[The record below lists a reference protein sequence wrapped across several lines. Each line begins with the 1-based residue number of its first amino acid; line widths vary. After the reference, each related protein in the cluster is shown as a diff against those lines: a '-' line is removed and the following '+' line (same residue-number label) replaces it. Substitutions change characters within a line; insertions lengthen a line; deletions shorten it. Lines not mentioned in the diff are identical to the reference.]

1 VLKNRPYIYIK
12 FITTMKKLLF
22 FLIIFASCNGGG
34 SKINTVP
41 KPTTEEF
48 QFEEFL
54 SSDLEKMAEAGKL
67 KYDKSSRIYTLDDI
81 LKPKGKEELT
91 DDDYKILFR
100 STNFRHAMYNWF
112 SLLNIDVTNP
122 IHVGNL
128 TGKYA
133 KIWHIWGLFNST
145 DLLAKV
151 KNAELTDD
159 EIKVDTS
166 Y

>member
-1 VLKNRPYIYIK
+1 
-12 FITTMKKLLF
+12 MKKLLF

-34 SKINTVP
+34 SKINTVANL
-41 KPTTEEF
+41 TTEKF

-67 KYDKSSRIYTLDDI
+67 KYDKSSRKYTLDDI
-81 LKPKGKEELT
+81 LFPKGREKLT

-100 STNFRHAMYNWF
+100 SWSFRNVMSEYF
-112 SLLNIDVTNP
+112 SLLKIDPKSIKSKAQVM
-122 IHVGNL
+122 VL
-128 TGKYA
+128 TGKFA
-133 KIWHIWGLFNST
+133 KIWHIWSLFDST
-145 DLLAKV
+145 HLLGKV